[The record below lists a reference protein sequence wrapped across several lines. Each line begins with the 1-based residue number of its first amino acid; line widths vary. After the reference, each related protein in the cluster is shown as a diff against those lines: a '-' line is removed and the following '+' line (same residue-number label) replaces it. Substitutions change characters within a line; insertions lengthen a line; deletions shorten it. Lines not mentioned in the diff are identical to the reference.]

1 MSQQI
6 FSYIELKST
15 IMKAFSTWHCFK
27 HLENLEKIWSF
38 LPTESGSYVNIDIR
52 FFSPTSKSCFFN
64 QSSLKED
71 FFWQKR
77 KQGLLD

>member
-71 FFWQKR
+71 FFGKR
-77 KQGLLD
+77 ENRGF